1 MGPLKYI
8 FVRYLSRHQKN
19 ILEVF
24 TKVPF
29 FFRAHPEILL
39 LMLAGHSLLGPSLEV
54 MSRALVLDKPGMKSW
69 LEFISCMTWGK
80 IFECSEPNVFLL

>member
-1 MGPLKYI
+1 LAEEGKLEPG
-8 FVRYLSRHQKN
+8 YLSRHPKI

-39 LMLAGHSLLGPSLEV
+39 LMLAGHSLLGPSLEAV
-54 MSRALVLDKPGMKSW
+54 SQALVLDKPGMKS
-69 LEFISCMTWGK
+69 
-80 IFECSEPNVFLL
+80 